1 MFSLTENQKKLLLA
15 FLIAVLLW
23 GYASNQTANI
33 FNYGEE
39 QAASFLMDIEVRNL
53 ADEYQ
58 VESMSVERAVV
69 RIDYVSYFSQISRN
83 DIQAYVDLRNVES
96 GDNMKI
102 IEVELPN
109 SARLLGV
116 DDNKGSL
123 AEGKDADFIV
133 LNQDLEVEEVFIGGD
148 SFL

>member
-15 FLIAVLLW
+15 FFIAVLLW
-23 GYASNQTANI
+23 GYASNQTANV

-53 ADEYQ
+53 AEDYQ
-58 VESMSVERAVV
+58 LESMSVDRAVV
-69 RIDYVSYFSQISRN
+69 RIDYVSYFSQVNRD
-83 DIQAYVDLRNVES
+83 DITAYVDLRNVDQ

-109 SARLLGV
+109 SARLMGV
-116 DDNKGSL
+116 DPGYLLVNISR
-123 AEGKDADFIV
+123 KD
-133 LNQDLEVEEVFIGGD
+133 E
-148 SFL
+148 

>member
-15 FLIAVLLW
+15 FFLAVLLW

-33 FNYGEE
+33 LNYGEE

-53 ADEYQ
+53 PEEYQ
-58 VESMSVERAVV
+58 VESMSVDRAVV
-69 RIDYVSYFSQISRN
+69 RIDYVSYFSQIRKT
-83 DIQAYVDLRNVES
+83 DITAYVDLRNVDP

-109 SARLLGV
+109 SARLMGV
-116 DDNKGSL
+116 DPGYLLVNISR
-123 AEGKDADFIV
+123 KD
-133 LNQDLEVEEVFIGGD
+133 E
-148 SFL
+148 S

>member
-15 FLIAVLLW
+15 FFIAVLLW

-39 QAASFLMDIEVRNL
+39 QAASFLVDIETRNL
-53 ADEYQ
+53 PDNYEI
-58 VESMSVERAVV
+58 ESLSVNKAVV
-69 RIDYVSYFSQISRN
+69 RIDYVAYFSQIEKE
-83 DIQAYVDLRNVES
+83 DINAYVDLRNVDP

-102 IEVELPN
+102 IEVGIPS

-116 DDNKGSL
+116 DPGYLLVKINEK
-123 AEGKDADFIV
+123 E
-133 LNQDLEVEEVFIGGD
+133 
-148 SFL
+148 

>member
-15 FLIAVLLW
+15 FFIAVLLW
-23 GYASNQTANI
+23 GYASNQTANV

-53 ADEYQ
+53 AEAYQ
-58 VESMSVERAVV
+58 LESMSVDRAVV
-69 RIDYVSYFSQISRN
+69 RIDYVSYFSQVNRD
-83 DIQAYVDLRNVES
+83 DITAYVDLRNVDQ

-109 SARLLGV
+109 SARLMGV
-116 DDNKGSL
+116 DPGYLLVNISR
-123 AEGKDADFIV
+123 KD
-133 LNQDLEVEEVFIGGD
+133 E
-148 SFL
+148 

>member
-15 FLIAVLLW
+15 FFIAVLLW
-23 GYASNQTANI
+23 GYASDQTANV

-39 QAASFLMDIEVRNL
+39 QAATFLMDIEVRNL
-53 ADEYQ
+53 AEDYQ
-58 VESMSVERAVV
+58 LESMSVEKAVV
-69 RIDYVSYFSQISRN
+69 RIDYVSYFSQISKN
-83 DIQAYVDLRNVES
+83 DITAYVDLRNVEP

-116 DDNKGSL
+116 DPGYLLVNINS
-123 AEGKDADFIV
+123 KD
-133 LNQDLEVEEVFIGGD
+133 E
-148 SFL
+148 